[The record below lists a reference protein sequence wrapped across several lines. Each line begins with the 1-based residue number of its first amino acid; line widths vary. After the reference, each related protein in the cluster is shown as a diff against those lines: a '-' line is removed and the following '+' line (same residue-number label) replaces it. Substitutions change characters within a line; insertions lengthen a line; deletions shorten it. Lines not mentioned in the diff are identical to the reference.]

1 MSGNFLP
8 GYQGFMGKFRN
19 YDISSLRFPLK
30 EFSEINFI
38 RSIIISLNEKVI
50 QHNRRY
56 LSDID
61 LYLSDKSER
70 GRQTRPSDWLGA
82 IRSQLKKIIMIMII
96 IIIISQKVKRLLNK
110 LPCAVSNKPRSI
122 ILLKTWVLR

>member
-1 MSGNFLP
+1 M
-8 GYQGFMGKFRN
+8 
-19 YDISSLRFPLK
+19 
-30 EFSEINFI
+30 
-38 RSIIISLNEKVI
+38 
-50 QHNRRY
+50 
-56 LSDID
+56 SDID
-61 LYLSDKSER
+61 LYLSDKSEL

-82 IRSQLKKIIMIMII
+82 IRSQLKIIIMIMI